1 MALGL
6 IGLVLSASGFFR
18 FQLFFFDSVGR
29 VCSDCRSSPRSWS
42 LGLHAATYNLRSQP
56 MRFFFRHV
64 CFGAFWIE
72 IP

>member
-18 FQLFFFDSVGR
+18 FQLFFSTAFGR

-56 MRFFFRHV
+56 MRFFFPSRLFR
-64 CFGAFWIE
+64 CFLD
-72 IP
+72 